1 LKRNNMILKDY
12 QIKVIE
18 ALKAF
23 YEEAEKQK
31 SIIEKIDEKLKS
43 NFSYV
48 DTTYNALKFSF
59 VDRPQNGLGNTYPR
73 FCIKIPTGGGKT
85 LIAIEAIREYQNL
98 FVKKKKGLVVWI
110 THRETIYR
118 QTIENLRN
126 KGHIYRQLLD
136 QCSGNKT
143 LIVEKGQPLR
153 RQDVEGNL
161 VIFMLMMGSASR
173 TSRENLK
180 IFQDSGAYIDFF
192 PQDNQYSEHQNL
204 LEDIPNLDCISD
216 TLFNKKIVKTSL
228 GNIVRILNPLI
239 IVDEFH
245 TMFSDI
251 AKETLDG
258 LNPSMVIGLSATPK
272 ERKYMNIFEPV
283 ITGKD
288 LLAEDM
294 IKLDMH
300 LHSPTI
306 SNNWHEM
313 INNIKKKRDSLE
325 EEALKLNANKGI
337 YIRPIVLV
345 QAERTGKD
353 QRGKDFVHSED
364 IREYLIQ
371 IGVPSYEIA
380 VKSSELDEIKEEKL
394 LSETSEIRYIIT
406 KEALKE
412 GWDCS
417 FAYILG
423 IIPSAKSESSMTQL
437 IGRILRQP
445 YAKKTGVPELDESY
459 VYFTKGETEDVLK
472 NIEKGFKDEGLGDL
486 VQNISPESGPT
497 GSRKIKT
504 KIEKEI
510 KDKYPQSLYLP
521 VWVVKND
528 KNYRRFCYDLDIKPK
543 LKWEFKYSKWIKDE
557 LFPVLDKRSIAYEY
571 LIDLEKQ
578 TRRDIGEEETGIIEI
593 QYLSRRI
600 TDVIEN
606 AFISYDLAQKFVEEF
621 KKYSDQKK
629 LNINSGFISEEI
641 VKKISQDKYIQERA
655 IFEAMVEDGEL
666 SLAVSADEGMSYQL
680 PEENEVYPDRFN
692 RFKSNLFEDS
702 DALSMNPLELKIAGA
717 IDKKESVLWWVRNIA
732 KNKRWYSVRG
742 WEKGRIYP
750 DFIVAK
756 KGLDNSLEL
765 VYVIESKG
773 EQLIGSQNTQYKK
786 NVFDKINQEKVKEL
800 DFTNLIKFRL
810 NKEFKFEL
818 VEQGKEDLEINKFF
832 NT

>member
-1 LKRNNMILKDY
+1 MILKDY
-12 QIKVIE
+12 QIKVVE

-23 YEEAEKQK
+23 YKEAEKQK
-31 SIIEKIDEKLKS
+31 SAVEKIDEKLRS

-48 DTTYNALKFSF
+48 DATYNALQFSF
-59 VDRPQNGLGNTYPR
+59 VDRPKNGLGDTYPR
-73 FCIKIPTGGGKT
+73 FCIKVPTGGGKT

-98 FVKKKKGLVVWI
+98 FAKRKRGLVVWI

-118 QTIENLRN
+118 QTIDNLRN
-126 KGHIYRQLLD
+126 KSHIYRQLLD

-143 LIVEKGQPLR
+143 LIIEKGQPLR
-153 RQDVEGNL
+153 RQDIEGNL
-161 VIFMLMMGSASR
+161 VILMLMIQSAGR
-173 TSRENLK
+173 TTKENMK
-180 IFQDSGAYIDFF
+180 VFQDNGAYIDFF
-192 PQDNQYSEHQNL
+192 PQDNQYDEHQKL
-204 LEDIPNLDCISD
+204 LDKIPNLDFIPD
-216 TLFNKKIVKTSL
+216 TLFDRRIIKTSL
-228 GNIVRILNPLI
+228 GNIIRTLNPPI
-239 IVDEFH
+239 IVDELH

-258 LNPSMVIGLSATPK
+258 LNPSMIIGLSATPK

-313 INNIKKKRDSLE
+313 INSIKKKREVLE
-325 EEALKLNANKGI
+325 EKALQLNANKGI
-337 YIRPIVLV
+337 YIRPIALI

-364 IREYLIQ
+364 IREYLTQ
-371 IGVPSYEIA
+371 IGVPSHEIA

-423 IIPSAKSESSMTQL
+423 VIPSAKSESSMTQL
-437 IGRILRQP
+437 VGRILRQP
-445 YAKKTGVPELDESY
+445 YAKKTGVAELDESY

-472 NIEKGFKDEGLGDL
+472 NIEKGFRDEGLGDL
-486 VQNISPESGPT
+486 VQNVSPESGPT

-504 KIEKEI
+504 KIKKEI
-510 KDKYPQSLYLP
+510 RDKYPQSLYLP
-521 VWVVKND
+521 VWVTGNG
-528 KNYRRFCYDLDIKPK
+528 KNYRRFYYDLDIKSK
-543 LKWEFKYSKWIKDE
+543 LKWEFKYFKWIKDE
-557 LFPVLDKRSIAYEY
+557 MFPALDKRNVAYEY

-578 TRRDIGEEETGIIEI
+578 TRRDIGEEETGIVEI

-600 TDVIEN
+600 ADVVEN
-606 AFISYDLAQKFVEEF
+606 AFIAYDLAQKFVKEF
-621 KKYSDQKK
+621 EKYNDQEK
-629 LNINSGFISEEI
+629 LNANSGFISEEI
-641 VKKISQDKYIQERA
+641 VKKISQDKYAQEKA
-655 IFEAMVEDGEL
+655 IFEAMVKSREL
-666 SLAVSADEGMSYQL
+666 GLAVSVDEEISYKL
-680 PEENEVYPDRFN
+680 PEENDVYPDRFN

-717 IDKKESVLWWVRNIA
+717 IDKKESVLWWVRNMA
-732 KNKRWYSVRG
+732 KNKRWYFVRG
-742 WEKGRIYP
+742 WDKGKIYP

-756 KGLDNSLEL
+756 KSSDNSLEL
-765 VYVIESKG
+765 VYVLESKG
-773 EQLIGSQNTQYKK
+773 EHLIDNHDTQYKK
-786 NVFDKINQEKVKEL
+786 SVFDRINQEKIKEL
-800 DFTNLIKFRL
+800 DFTHLIKFKL

-818 VEQGKEDLEINKFF
+818 IEQGTEDLKINKFF
-832 NT
+832 NK